1 MIALATGT
9 PTAAVEGEH
18 VIITIPSGKGDVQI
32 AVTPNQAIHL
42 HRAVRNAAFDV
53 LDDSRTSADV
63 IRFKEAV

>member
-18 VIITIPSGKGDVQI
+18 VIVTIPSVQGNVQI

-53 LDDSRTSADV
+53 LGDSRANADV
-63 IRFKEAV
+63 IRFREAV